1 MKKILGLYFS
11 ALMVLSAI
19 AIPFAAENETDV
31 SNGTEIELIG
41 NGSEAYSV
49 TVPAELQDG
58 QTGTVQASGT
68 WASDKSLKVTA
79 PTSVTLTYGEK
90 TMSIGIE
97 FDGINLAGNDL
108 EALSASADITVE
120 DVDVLFGTWVGTL
133 TYDVV
138 LE

>member
-1 MKKILGLYFS
+1 MKRILGFS
-11 ALMVLSAI
+11 LAALMALSAI
-19 AIPFAAENETDV
+19 SMPFAAENETDV
-31 SNGTEIELIG
+31 SNGTEIELVG
-41 NGSEAYSV
+41 NGSEAYTV

-58 QTGTVQASGT
+58 QTGTVKANGT

-108 EALSASADITVE
+108 GAVSASADITVE

-133 TYDVV
+133 SYDVV

>member
-1 MKKILGLYFS
+1 MKKILGLSFS
-11 ALMVLSAI
+11 ALMALSAI

-68 WASDKSLKVTA
+68 WASDKSLKVTT

-108 EALSASADITVE
+108 EAVSASADITVE

-133 TYDVV
+133 SYDVV